1 MQVFDLAAN
10 KRDPVSKQKIHAKA
24 GLTRIS
30 FNTHHPVLLIGDDRS
45 ACSPADCLLL
55 QRRTLFAC
63 SEGKCTAPY
72 QKILM
77 IPAAS

>member
-1 MQVFDLAAN
+1 MVYASRTSVKRLHCFMQVFDLAAN

-45 ACSPADCLLL
+45 A
-55 QRRTLFAC
+55 
-63 SEGKCTAPY
+63 
-72 QKILM
+72 
-77 IPAAS
+77 